1 MKKKLIFSGV
11 TRFFI
16 IKYLSRVYNV
26 DKQTDLHVHDDIM
39 VKLSVKNIR
48 PGMILA
54 KDVKD
59 LNGRVLLP
67 ANQEVLLKH
76 AKIFKKWGITQVFI
90 VDDRKAVAND
100 SPEKRRKE
108 NKYSFPIQVPEEKVQ
123 EAEDLCADLFKFN
136 DTEQPLEKELFRI
149 AVCYTVRNAPDIE
162 GFDVV

>member
-1 MKKKLIFSGV
+1 MI
-11 TRFFI
+11 
-16 IKYLSRVYNV
+16 
-26 DKQTDLHVHDDIM
+26 
-39 VKLSVKNIR
+39 KLSVINIR

-90 VDDRKAVAND
+90 VDDRRSAEDD

-108 NKYSFPIQVPEEKVQ
+108 NKYSFPIEVSEVKIQ
-123 EAEDLCADLFKFN
+123 ESEDRCLNLFKFN
-136 DTEQPLEKELFRI
+136 DTEESLTKELLRI
-149 AVCYTVRNAPDIE
+149 AVCYTVRNAPEVED
-162 GFDVV
+162 FDVV